1 MSSLSAEIN
10 ILSCI
15 LLPCLTPYVE
25 EIIKTFMNLFRHDR
39 SITDHVRRSN
49 QKLEKSRDTVKAES
63 HIACRANAVPL
74 PCRVAKGLEC
84 VFPIWF
90 THCGRVWF
98 TLAMP
103 CPFHALTMPFF
114 SWPQHNTALSR
125 RPFCAVAL
133 RRIVWSEHGMGVGMA
148 WQVWIRHGR
157 TV

>member
-84 VFPIWF
+84 VFPI
-90 THCGRVWF
+90 
-98 TLAMP
+98 
-103 CPFHALTMPFF
+103 
-114 SWPQHNTALSR
+114 
-125 RPFCAVAL
+125 
-133 RRIVWSEHGMGVGMA
+133 
-148 WQVWIRHGR
+148 
-157 TV
+157 